1 MLTAIEANQ
10 QTTKVRVDLDK
21 QVSMILD
28 TLSRYILI
36 AIKHGRYGM
45 NFCGAECGDFIVE
58 QEVIA
63 KLVQLG
69 YKVKPFKMLATNGR
83 KIYRVSW

>member
-1 MLTAIEANQ
+1 MLTAKEANQ

-21 QVSMILD
+21 QVSIILD
-28 TLSRYILI
+28 ILSRYILI

-45 NFCGAECGDFIVE
+45 NFCGAECGNFIVE
-58 QEVIA
+58 QEVI
-63 KLVQLG
+63 KELVQLG
-69 YKVKPFKMLATNGR
+69 YEVKPFKMLATNGR